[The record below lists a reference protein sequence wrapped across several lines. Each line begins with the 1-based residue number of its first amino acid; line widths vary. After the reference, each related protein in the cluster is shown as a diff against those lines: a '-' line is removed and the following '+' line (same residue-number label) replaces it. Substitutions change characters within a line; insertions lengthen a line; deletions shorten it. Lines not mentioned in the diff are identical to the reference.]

1 MRHQKIKKIQ
11 KKKRMDKIRSSSNNS
26 SVINI
31 ETEIQN
37 MLGKRKEKK
46 EN

>member
-1 MRHQKIKKIQ
+1 MMRYQKIKKIQ
-11 KKKRMDKIRSSSNNS
+11 KKRMDKIRSSSNNS